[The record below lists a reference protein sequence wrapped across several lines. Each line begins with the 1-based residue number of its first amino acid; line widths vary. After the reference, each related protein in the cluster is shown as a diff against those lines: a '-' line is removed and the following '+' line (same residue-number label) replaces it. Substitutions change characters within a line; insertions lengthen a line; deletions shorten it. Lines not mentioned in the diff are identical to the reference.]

1 MLEKIV
7 GLCLENIKIEM
18 EIKLDDEEWKLMRTH
33 RPYTVHTHFSFRNPY
48 PFNKLLSPPT
58 QDFFNYSGKRAKR
71 LSTHTHVTIFIIN
84 C

>member
-18 EIKLDDEEWKLMRTH
+18 EIKLDDEEWKLMWTH

-48 PFNKLLSPPT
+48 PFINFSHHQHK
-58 QDFFNYSGKRAKR
+58 
-71 LSTHTHVTIFIIN
+71 IFLITPVN
-84 C
+84 EQKD